1 MQSELVG
8 DLLHGHRLE
17 ILDAFRKKIVLGC
30 DEDIRYAV
38 ALGYLALIME
48 TERYNRYVPGDE
60 GWERNTVDSA
70 QKFEQALKILE

>member
-1 MQSELVG
+1 MSEMGEYFDYYESVSG
-8 DLLHGHRLE
+8 IRLTGS
-17 ILDAFRKKIVLGC
+17 R

-70 QKFEQALKILE
+70 QKFEQALKIL

>member
-1 MQSELVG
+1 MIGS
-8 DLLHGHRLE
+8 R
-17 ILDAFRKKIVLGC
+17 

-48 TERYNRYVPGDE
+48 TERYSRYVPGDE

-70 QKFEQALKILE
+70 QKFEQALKIL